1 MIGSPKTVEYMLD
14 LAAKKGI
21 KTWNVNRPMKEVNK
35 AMVDMEAGKA
45 RYRYV
50 LCHEDNGA
58 KL

>member
-1 MIGSPKTVEYMLD
+1 MLE

-21 KTWNVNRPMKEVNK
+21 KTWNQNRPMKEVNK
-35 AMVDMEAGKA
+35 AVVDMDDGKA

-50 LCHEDNGA
+50 LVNEEAA